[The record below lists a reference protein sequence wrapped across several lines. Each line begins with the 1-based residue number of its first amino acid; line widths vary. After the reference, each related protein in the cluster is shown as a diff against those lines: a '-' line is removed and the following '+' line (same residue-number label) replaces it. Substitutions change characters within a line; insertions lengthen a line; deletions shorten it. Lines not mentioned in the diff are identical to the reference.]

1 MVKEFK
7 EFIQRGNVLDMAV
20 GVIMGGAIGAIVTSL
35 VNDVLMP
42 IVGIFLGGLDFAN
55 LSFEINDVSINYG
68 SFIQSAVNFFIIAI
82 CIFTIV
88 KLLNRFLA
96 KAEKVEKPKKVEVPE
111 DIKLLREI
119 RNELKKKK

>member
-68 SFIQSAVNFFIIAI
+68 SFIQSGVNFFIIAI

-88 KLLNRFLA
+88 KLLNRFLV

>member
-96 KAEKVEKPKKVEVPE
+96 KEEKVEKPKKAEVPE